1 MKKKQR
7 GTVSNISCQIH
18 LNNLSAPA
26 VTDSHA
32 GEMARRARPEMAH
45 AEIHLTS
52 GVGSGRGRGGAVS
65 SACEQ
70 RMKLREVETGRSLI
84 LLLPCLSFLK
94 TADRLFENRGVTVNS
109 VLHSPCWVCWEPSL
123 ITYAGAPNR

>member
-1 MKKKQR
+1 M
-7 GTVSNISCQIH
+7 SNISCQIH

-52 GVGSGRGRGGAVS
+52 GVESRRGRGGAVS
-65 SACEQ
+65 SVCEQ
-70 RMKLREVETGRSLI
+70 SVRLQEGETGRSLI
-84 LLLPCLSFLK
+84 LLLLCLSF
-94 TADRLFENRGVTVNS
+94 S
-109 VLHSPCWVCWEPSL
+109 
-123 ITYAGAPNR
+123 